1 MGFVIDWALETWHL
15 LAASAP
21 WLLFGFAAAGLIA
34 VVIPSGWILN
44 HLGGSGMKSVVKASI
59 FGIPLTL
66 CSCSVIPV
74 ASSLRRRGASKGAT
88 AGFLISTP
96 EIGVDSFALSY
107 ALLGPVIAIARPIAA
122 FATTLMAGGL
132 IEAFDGVRTG
142 DDKMGILGSEGGC
155 CSAGQAE
162 AGPKRSVL
170 EVFRYGYVSLLS
182 DLAHWLA
189 LGFLLAGLVG
199 VLIPDG
205 FLARYI
211 GDGLLAKGAMLVAGL
226 PLYICATSSTPLA
239 AALIAQGLSPGAAL
253 VFLLVGPATN
263 AATMTVVSKEL
274 GVRSLVIYL
283 VSIAVMAMLAGI
295 GLDAAFGQVLLPESV
310 FGHSGHH
317 VPTWQG
323 VAGLVFCGLMLNGL
337 RVRWRG
343 KGEIPPAPETV
354 EGDSS
359 DGHCPNCH

>member
-1 MGFVIDWALETWHL
+1 MTFLISWATETWHL
-15 LAASAP
+15 LASSAP

-44 HLGGSGMKSVVKASI
+44 HLGGSGMKSVVKASV
-59 FGIPLTL
+59 FGIPLSL

-107 ALLGPVIAIARPIAA
+107 ALLGPVIAIARPISA

-132 IEAFDGVRTG
+132 IEVFDGARSDGKG
-142 DDKMGILGSEGGC
+142 DKLKD
-155 CSAGQAE
+155 AGEIHASTE
-162 AGPKRSVL
+162 APPKRSII

-189 LGFLLAGLVG
+189 IGFILAGLVG

-205 FLARYI
+205 FLDRYI
-211 GDGLLAKGAMLVAGL
+211 GDGLLAKSAMLVVGL
-226 PLYICATSSTPLA
+226 PLYICATSSTPFA

-263 AATMTVVSKEL
+263 AATMTVVSREL
-274 GVRSLVIYL
+274 GIRSLVIYL

-295 GLDAAFGQVLLPESV
+295 GLDALFEQLQLPESGL
-310 FGHSGHH
+310 GHAGHH
-317 VPTWQG
+317 ATTWQG
-323 VAGLVFCGLMLNGL
+323 VAGLLFCGLMLNGL
-337 RVRWRG
+337 RVRWFG
-343 KGEIPPAPETV
+343 ANKHDHPSTPEGGNPPA
-354 EGDSS
+354 S
-359 DGHCPNCH
+359 GHCPNCDA